1 MLWSRIPK
9 LNFVGVHTL
18 QFGAYDAVITFNEGN
33 QARLNVLSEIGVRV
47 GNNCVNILRYV
58 DGDRIQKAD
67 KAITEE
73 TKQAR
78 KRSRM
83 TKKNLLDKEK
93 EKKSRLWSW
102 NVSKCKLSISF
113 NLFSCFL

>member
-1 MLWSRIPK
+1 MVAYPQTKLCWCTSR
-9 LNFVGVHTL
+9 TL
-18 QFGAYDAVITFNEGN
+18 QPGAYDAVITFNEGN
-33 QARLNVLSEIGVRV
+33 QARLNVLSEIGGRV
-47 GNNCVNILRYV
+47 GKNCVKILRHV

-73 TKQAR
+73 SKQAR

-93 EKKSRLWSW
+93 GKKSRLWSW
-102 NVSKCKLSISF
+102 NVLKCKLSISF